1 MERGILTIYG
11 AIYMKT
17 EQVVMT
23 AFAGKEKERSL
34 TIELPVPENLTEAV
48 DMFTEKVVFDVFKAQ
63 YIIKAQAAGRG
74 QLALEV
80 KETGLAMKTDEDVVE
95 YMKQWK
101 LTGGNRS
108 KLSPQERLK
117 RAGKGM
123 SKEELLALIADMDE
137 EEFLDDEPS
146 EDEIQEDSGE

>member
-1 MERGILTIYG
+1 
-11 AIYMKT
+11 MKT

-23 AFAGKEKERSL
+23 ANAGKEKERSL
-34 TIELPVPENLTEAV
+34 TITLPVPDDLTEAV
-48 DMFTEKVVFDVFKAQ
+48 EMFTEKVVFDVFKAQ

-80 KETGLAMKTDEDVVE
+80 KETGLAMKTDDEVIE
-95 YMKQWK
+95 YMKNWK

-117 RAGKGM
+117 RAGKGL

-137 EEFLDDEPS
+137 AEFVETEEPS
-146 EDEIQEDSGE
+146 EDIEDDEISDDIEEVED

>member
-1 MERGILTIYG
+1 MEKYP
-11 AIYMKT
+11 MKT

-23 AFAGKEKERSL
+23 ANAGKEKERSL
-34 TIELPVPENLTEAV
+34 TISLPTPDNLPEAIN
-48 DMFTEKVVFDVFKAQ
+48 MFTEKVVFDVFKAQ

-74 QLALEV
+74 QLALED
-80 KETGLAMKTDEDVVE
+80 KETGLASKTDEEVIQ
-95 YMKQWK
+95 YMAAWK

-137 EEFLDDEPS
+137 DEFMDDEESDEDGESS
-146 EDEIQEDSGE
+146 EDSE